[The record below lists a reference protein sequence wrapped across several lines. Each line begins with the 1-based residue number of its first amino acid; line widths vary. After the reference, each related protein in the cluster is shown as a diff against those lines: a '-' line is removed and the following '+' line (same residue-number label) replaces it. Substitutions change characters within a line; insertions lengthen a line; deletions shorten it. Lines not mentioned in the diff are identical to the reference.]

1 MERLGR
7 EFGLKN
13 KLKYFEMGNPIETL
27 RKYWGYES
35 FRGIQSDIINSIL
48 AGRDTVGLMP
58 TGGGKSICFQVPALC
73 MDGVCVVVTPLI
85 ALMKDQVAHLKANGI
100 LATCIHSGLTR
111 AEVLRELDNCI
122 LGHNKFLYLSPERL
136 ETQIFIEKL
145 KRIKVSFIAIDE
157 AHCISQWGYDFR
169 PSYLRLKEL
178 RKLLPD
184 TPVLALTATATLTVL
199 DDIQQQLAFKEK
211 NVFRMSFERKNLAY
225 IVENVPNKY
234 EELIK
239 LLHENEGSAIVY
251 TRNRAGTRETA
262 EWLRDQGFSA
272 HYYHAGLTNLDKD
285 MKQQQWTSGAVRI
298 MVCTNAFG
306 MGIDKPDVRLVV
318 HLEMPDSIEAYFQE
332 AGRAGRDGKP
342 AKCVLLHQKNDD
354 SQMLRRVSQE
364 FPPREFIWQ
373 IYNEIAYFLQVAA
386 YDGEGRRYEFNLGRF
401 CKNFRHF
408 PLPVVSALKILTR
421 AGYIDYTDEDDNH
434 SRLMMLLQR
443 DELYH
448 LNSLSYA
455 EDKVMQAVLRLY
467 SGLFSEYVTVDE
479 SDIAEIAGY
488 SREEVYETL
497 KSLTRQRI
505 LNYVPAKDIPHITYV
520 RARVPEEEIAVSAS
534 VLEDRMANY
543 EARLKAIVEYANQ
556 TDVCRSR
563 YLLRYFADPAAD
575 KVENCGKCD
584 LCR

>member
-1 MERLGR
+1 MTPSPLSI
-7 EFGLKN
+7 LKSH
-13 KLKYFEMGNPIETL
+13 
-27 RKYWGYES
+27 WGYDS
-35 FRGIQSDIINSIL
+35 FRGIQSDIIGSIL

-73 MDGVCVVVTPLI
+73 MEGVCIVVTPLI

-100 LATCIHSGLTR
+100 LATCVHSGLSR

-122 LGHNKFLYLSPERL
+122 LGNNKFLYLSPERL
-136 ETQIFIEKL
+136 ETRLFLEKL

-184 TPVLALTATATLTVL
+184 TPVLALTATATLDVL
-199 DDIQQQLAFKEK
+199 DDIQNQLGFKER

-225 IVENVPNKY
+225 IVQNVTNKY
-234 EELIK
+234 AALLK
-239 LLHENEGSAIVY
+239 LLNENAGCAIVY

-262 EWLRDQGFSA
+262 EWLKEQGISA
-272 HYYHAGLTNLDKD
+272 HYYHAGLKNLDKD
-285 MKQQQWTSGAVRI
+285 MKQRQWTDDEVRV
-298 MVCTNAFG
+298 MVATNAFG

-332 AGRAGRDGKP
+332 AGRAGRDGKE

-354 SQMLRRVSQE
+354 SMMLRRVSQE
-364 FPPREFIWQ
+364 FPPKEFICQ
-373 IYNEIAYFLQVAA
+373 IYNEIAYFLQVPA
-386 YDGEGRRYEFNLGRF
+386 YEGEGHRYEFNLGLF

-408 PLPVVSALKILTR
+408 PVPVESALHILTHE
-421 AGYIDYTDEDDNH
+421 GYIEYANEDENN

-448 LNSLSYA
+448 LNNLSYV

-467 SGLFSEYVTVDE
+467 SGLFSEYVGVNED
-479 SDIAEIAGY
+479 DIAHLAGY
-488 SREEVYETL
+488 TREEVYDTL

-505 LNYVPAKDIPHITYV
+505 LNYVPAKDMPHIIYT
-520 RARVPEEEIAVSAS
+520 RAREP
-534 VLEDRMANY
+534 EDRVALSAEIY
-543 EARLKAIVEYANQ
+543 ENRLKTYENRLRSIVEYATE

-563 YLLRYFADPAAD
+563 YLLRYFADDAAE

-584 LCR
+584 LCLNH